1 MKKKFTPKRN
11 DSDRID
17 EYAFKIKKKMTFQI
31 KL

>member
-17 EYAFKIKKKMTFQI
+17 EYAFKIKKKNDI
-31 KL
+31 PN